1 MEKDKRKRSEKER
14 KEGAMTEAK
23 KKKKVITKEEDE
35 AVAVAAASEEEVEEF
50 FAILGRM
57 KAVVKY
63 FNKGSGAEGKGWRAA
78 AVEAEKT
85 VMAATAMD
93 VIDNKNRREA
103 VVESGVLDLNEAPEE
118 EEEEPLSS

>member
-1 MEKDKRKRSEKER
+1 
-14 KEGAMTEAK
+14 MTEAK
-23 KKKKVITKEEDE
+23 KKKKVIPKEEDE
-35 AVAVAAASEEEVEEF
+35 AVAVAVAAASEEEVEEF

-78 AVEAEKT
+78 AVEAEAEKT

-103 VVESGVLDLNEAPEE
+103 VVETSVLDLNEAPD

>member
-1 MEKDKRKRSEKER
+1 
-14 KEGAMTEAK
+14 MTEAK